1 MQNYIF
7 ENFEKDSWGN
17 FTNQL
22 ERSQYRTV
30 QSYKNH
36 ANIKWVQ
43 IAEVFCNDLEN
54 NYRLCD
60 SEKSVILSILTTAID
75 KPDVAI
81 TPYRYQTKE
90 EFKDFLRLVDLL
102 EKAKLVRRLSQHK
115 AKNGSKKPFA
125 LYPTICPQRL
135 LGILDTQELQI
146 LKLKH
151 EVRERVI
158 I

>member
-90 EFKDFLRLVDLL
+90 EFKDFLRQVDLL
-102 EKAKLVRRLSQHK
+102 EKL
-115 AKNGSKKPFA
+115 N
-125 LYPTICPQRL
+125 
-135 LGILDTQELQI
+135 
-146 LKLKH
+146 
-151 EVRERVI
+151 
-158 I
+158 